1 MVRVLAAWMIL
12 APCLC
17 VLLVRPA
24 DPSSW
29 IVHAQGGS
37 VVSQETPLLRPG
49 YAGDGACLPC
59 HKEQV
64 FSYRHT
70 SHHLASQLP
79 DETSMLGSFKA
90 GENVLVIANPET
102 TAVDPRLLFEMDRK
116 EGGYYETAVAE
127 RGSQKLTHSERIDL
141 VIGSGVRGQ
150 TYLYWAGKE
159 LSELPV
165 SYWSAG
171 KQWINSPGYKDG
183 TANFARHVDP
193 RCLECHT
200 TYIRP
205 LSSDLQTY
213 SYDKESLV
221 IGISC
226 ESCHGPG
233 ASHVTH
239 EHADLVSTSKRR
251 ETEILNPKK
260 FSRDRQ
266 VDQCALCHNGTER
279 EELAPAFSY
288 LPGRPL
294 DEYLAANSADVSD
307 RPDVHGN
314 QVGLLKKSRC
324 YLSSP
329 SMSCGTCHDVHRPE
343 RAAAEYSDRCLGC
356 HQWKSCGL
364 SRTKGISISRNCVDC
379 HMPLQQTN
387 AIVSVTAGRVLR
399 TSIRSHWIKVY
410 PVEEHGTDSQPD
422 RPKCSSSCIESGRA
436 AEVELPVIIE

>member
-1 MVRVLAAWMIL
+1 MVRVLAAGTIM
-12 APCLC
+12 AFCLC
-17 VLLVRPA
+17 VLIVRMD

-49 YAGDGACLPC
+49 YAGDEACLPC
-59 HKEQV
+59 HKEQAI
-64 FSYRHT
+64 SYRQT
-70 SHHLASQLP
+70 SHHLTSQLP
-79 DETSMLGSFKA
+79 DERSILGSFKA
-90 GENVLVIANPET
+90 GGNVLMIANPENSD
-102 TAVDPRLLFEMDRK
+102 VDPRLLFEMDKK

-127 RGSQKLTHSERIDL
+127 RGAQKLTHSERIDL

-150 TYLYWAGKE
+150 TYLYWAGNE

-165 SYWSAG
+165 SYWSVG

-183 TANFARHVDP
+183 TANFSRHVDP

-205 LSSDLQTY
+205 LSSDPQTY
-213 SYDKESLV
+213 SYDKDSLV
-221 IGISC
+221 TGVSC
-226 ESCHGPG
+226 ENCHGPG
-233 ASHVTH
+233 AKHATH
-239 EHADLVSTSKRR
+239 ESADPASASKRL
-251 ETEILNPKK
+251 EIEILNPKK
-260 FSRDRQ
+260 FPRDRQ

-279 EELAPAFSY
+279 EELASAFSY

-294 DEYLAANSADVSD
+294 DQYLTVNSTDVSD

-329 SMSCGTCHDVHRPE
+329 SMSCATCHDVHRPE

-364 SRTKGISISRNCVDC
+364 SRTKGVSIVHDCVDC

-387 AIVSVTAGRVLR
+387 AIVSVTAGRVLHA
-399 TSIRSHWIKVY
+399 SIRSHWIKVY
-410 PVEEHGTDSQPD
+410 PVEEHETDSQPD
-422 RPKCSSSCIESGRA
+422 KPK
-436 AEVELPVIIE
+436 

>member
-1 MVRVLAAWMIL
+1 MVRLLTTEMIM
-12 APCLC
+12 AFCLC
-17 VLLVRPA
+17 TLIMRSA
-24 DPSSW
+24 GPSPS
-29 IVHAQGGS
+29 IAHAQGRS
-37 VVSQETPLLRPG
+37 VVSLKTPLLQPG
-49 YAGDGACLPC
+49 YAGDEACLPC
-59 HKEQV
+59 HKELV
-64 FSYRHT
+64 ISYRQT
-70 SHHLASQLP
+70 SHHLTSQLP
-79 DETSMLGSFKA
+79 DETSILGSFKV
-90 GENVLVIANPET
+90 GGNVLMIANPET
-102 TAVDPRLLFEMDRK
+102 TDVEPRLLFKMDRR
-116 EGGYYETAVAE
+116 EGSYYETAVAE
-127 RGSQKLTHSERIDL
+127 QGSQKLTHSERIDL
-141 VIGSGVRGQ
+141 VVGSGVRGQ
-150 TYLYWAGKE
+150 TYLYWTGNE

-200 TYIRP
+200 TYIQP

-213 SYDKESLV
+213 SYNKDSLV
-221 IGISC
+221 TGISC

-233 ASHVTH
+233 ENHTTIERANPVVAS
-239 EHADLVSTSKRR
+239 RR
-251 ETEILNPKK
+251 PDIKILNPKK
-260 FSRDRQ
+260 FPRDRQ
-266 VDQCALCHNGTER
+266 VDQCALCHNGTQR

-288 LPGRPL
+288 LPGKPL
-294 DEYLAANSADVSD
+294 NQYLTVNSADVSD

-329 SMSCGTCHDVHRPE
+329 SMSCGTCHDVHQPE

-364 SRTKGISISRNCVDC
+364 SRTRGVSIIHDCIDC

-387 AIVSVTAGRVLR
+387 AIVSVTGGRILH

-410 PVEEHGTDSQPD
+410 PVEEHGADPQPD
-422 RPKCSSSCIESGRA
+422 RPK
-436 AEVELPVIIE
+436 

>member
-1 MVRVLAAWMIL
+1 MVRVLATGMIV
-12 APCLC
+12 AICLC
-17 VLLVRPA
+17 ILIVLSVNRSA
-24 DPSSW
+24 W
-29 IVHAQGGS
+29 IAHAQIGP
-37 VVSQETPLLRPG
+37 VVSATTPSLRPG
-49 YAGDGACLPC
+49 YTGDDACLPC

-64 FSYRHT
+64 ASYRQT
-70 SHHLASQLP
+70 SHHLTSQLP
-79 DETSMLGSFKA
+79 DETSILGSFKA
-90 GENVLVIANPET
+90 GENVLMIANPKT
-102 TAVDPRLLFEMDRK
+102 TDDDPRLLFEMDRNQ
-116 EGGYYETAVAE
+116 GSYYETAVAE
-127 RGSQKLTHSERIDL
+127 RASQKLVHSERIDL

-150 TYLYWAGKE
+150 TYLYWTGNE

-165 SYWSAG
+165 SYWSDG

-183 TANFARHVDP
+183 TANFSRHVDP

-205 LSSDLQTY
+205 MSSDPQTY
-213 SYDKESLV
+213 AYDKDSLV
-221 IGISC
+221 TGISC

-233 ASHVTH
+233 AN
-239 EHADLVSTSKRR
+239 HATFERANPVSTSTLL
-251 ETEILNPKK
+251 EIEILNPKK
-260 FSRDRQ
+260 FPRDRQ
-266 VDQCALCHNGTER
+266 VDQCALCHNGTQR
-279 EELAPAFSY
+279 KELAPAFSY
-288 LPGRPL
+288 LPGKPL
-294 DEYLAANSADVSD
+294 DEYLTANSADVSD

-364 SRTKGISISRNCVDC
+364 ASTKGASIVHDCVDC

-387 AIVSVTAGRVLR
+387 AIVSVTAGRVLH

-410 PVEEHGTDSQPD
+410 PVKEHGTDFQPGS
-422 RPKCSSSCIESGRA
+422 PK
-436 AEVELPVIIE
+436 